1 MDALMILG
9 PTASGKTALAIELAK
24 RISAE
29 IISIDSALVY
39 KKMDIGSAK
48 PDEAEMA
55 GIVHHLIDVR
65 EPFESYS
72 AADFVKDATALIP
85 EIQSRGKLPIIAG
98 GTMLYAKALK
108 EGLNEMPASD
118 LAVRTQIEEQAKQ
131 VGWPAMHEKLQKI
144 DPTLAQRLKPADS
157 QRISRALEVYYQTGK
172 PLSYYQAQ
180 KQKGSDFDFVTVG
193 LLPGERKVLHERIA
207 QRFDLMLSKGFLD
220 EVKGLMAMPE
230 FDRNWPSMRAV
241 GYRQAIEY
249 LCGEIDY
256 DRFVLSGVA
265 ATRQL
270 AKRQM
275 TWMRSMD
282 DIVLMDPLTQD
293 VLTQTLSLLD
303 LRKKL

>member
-24 RISAE
+24 RIPAE

-39 KKMDIGSAK
+39 RKMDIGSAK
-48 PDEAEMA
+48 PDENEMA
-55 GIVHHLIDVR
+55 GVVHHLINVR

-85 EIQSRGKLPIIAG
+85 QIQAKGKLPIIAG

-108 EGLNEMPASD
+108 EGLNEMPTSD
-118 LAVRTQIEEQAKQ
+118 LAVRAKIEALAQQI
-131 VGWPAMHEKLQKI
+131 GWPAMHEKLREI
-144 DPTLAQRLKPADS
+144 DPTVAQRLMPGDS

-172 PLSYYQAQ
+172 PISYYQSQ

-193 LLPGERKVLHERIA
+193 LLPGDRKVLHARIQA
-207 QRFDLMLSKGFLD
+207 RFELMLKKGFLD
-220 EVKGLMAMPE
+220 EVKALMAMPQ

-249 LCGEIDY
+249 LNGEIDY
-256 DRFVLSGVA
+256 DRFLLSGVA

-293 VLTQTLSLLD
+293 ILEKTLELIQ
-303 LRKKL
+303 